1 MKEILKRLEGLEK
14 KMLPDLEVGSYE
26 RFLILWPTMD
36 PLSRSLYVTMAECPE
51 LFGEMSP
58 TEKQIAEYI
67 RKMGLVRKT
76 VTLSDI
82 LEGLESSGKM

>member
-14 KMLPDLEVGSYE
+14 KMLPDQEVGTYD

-51 LFGEMSP
+51 LFGELSP
-58 TEKQIAEYI
+58 TEKKIAEYI
-67 RKMGLVRKT
+67 RKMGLISKT
-76 VTLSDI
+76 STLSDI
-82 LEGLESSGKM
+82 LEGLEDLGKM